1 MISDPITPGLPNC
14 TDVQSPSV
22 VVGGRDG
29 QNFPLDREA
38 EKLRQLAAQIEAFL
52 TRQIDRLDRELER
65 VPRAGTG
72 GDVDR
77 MMDEF
82 QVVRTQWEQ
91 DRRDEQRRLQ
101 EDAERLVDAWS
112 RLEVEQREMLKQ
124 RMQGKSIAAIN
135 SPPVTRTQPPARPE
149 GSLTAPSPA
158 AAMPNDPGSVANPR
172 NQLQFQQ
179 LRREMLEHARQR
191 RKS

>member
-52 TRQIDRLDRELER
+52 TRQIDRLDRELEW
-65 VPRAGTG
+65 VPRAGT

-112 RLEVEQREMLKQ
+112 RLEAEQREMLKQ